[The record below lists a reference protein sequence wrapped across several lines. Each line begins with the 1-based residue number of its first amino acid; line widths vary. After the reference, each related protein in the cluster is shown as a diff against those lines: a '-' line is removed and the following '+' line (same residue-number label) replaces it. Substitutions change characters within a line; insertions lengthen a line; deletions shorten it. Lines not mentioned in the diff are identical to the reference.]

1 MKLYCFRM
9 MRLAFVLASNL
20 RFLLDLLVL
29 TWLFMILS
37 ILDVLPQ
44 LLINLFL
51 YNDVRCIALL
61 TGMCE
66 GLTGGIKS
74 MFNLKFCA
82 SQ

>member
-9 MRLAFVLASNL
+9 MRLVFVLASNL
-20 RFLLDLLVL
+20 RFLLDLFVL

-51 YNDVRCIALL
+51 YNDVRCIASL

-66 GLTGGIKS
+66 GLTGGIMS